1 MPQRERPGVFIAAV
15 LLHVIEG
22 FFSVIVGTFGVA
34 ATVLAGSIVA
44 VAAHGDDDAVVAVLV
59 LAAVGALL
67 LLSLGF
73 GLVTLFLAY
82 KAWGMER
89 VWVIAL
95 IVFSLVTLAIEP
107 CGILTAVL
115 TLVGGLQVLELDR
128 PRAG

>member
-1 MPQRERPGVFIAAV
+1 MAPRERPGVFIAAV
-15 LLHVIEG
+15 LLHVVEG
-22 FFSVIVGTFGVA
+22 FFSVILGTFGVA
-34 ATVLAGSIVA
+34 GTALAGSIVA

-82 KAWGMER
+82 KAWSMER

-95 IVFSLVTLAIEP
+95 IVFSLVTLVIEP

-115 TLVGGLQVLELDR
+115 TLIGGLQVLELDR
-128 PRAG
+128 PRPG